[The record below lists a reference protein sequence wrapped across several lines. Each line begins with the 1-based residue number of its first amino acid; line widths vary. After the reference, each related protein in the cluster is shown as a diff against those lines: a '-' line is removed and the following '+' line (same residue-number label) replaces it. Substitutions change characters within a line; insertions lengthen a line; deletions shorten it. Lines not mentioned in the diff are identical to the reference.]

1 MLMLALFSVRWNWNW
16 NWKPPP
22 LTRSASHVLCQRPA
36 GVCVYF
42 HQHQHEHEIRL
53 RAKHS
58 LSSLSLSHCR
68 SPPLHLFSPPA
79 LPLPLHLAVSSTA
92 LVASS
97 PACSAVTLHS
107 LLSPR
112 RRWLPDLDQP
122 HHRCTSPAA
131 SWD

>member
-22 LTRSASHVLCQRPA
+22 LTSFISSHQ
-36 GVCVYF
+36 
-42 HQHQHEHEIRL
+42 
-53 RAKHS
+53 
-58 LSSLSLSHCR
+58 
-68 SPPLHLFSPPA
+68 A
-79 LPLPLHLAVSSTA
+79 LPLRSTSRLPSQ